1 MLYRSQTMI
10 LEIIL
15 VICVGIIGGLLYYNL
30 VVTKTGDATITRKI
44 DNLDLECP
52 ACAKCPELSNPI
64 TKDDLQDVKNPTCAS
79 TEEIVEAIFPGRHG
93 YAGNK
98 GRYFDIKPSEEYEL
112 LPSYSPYDSSLPYD
126 GNMMMDMPLSHGNVN
141 IPQSQIDNTL
151 DGDHMNT
158 STSESLN
165 GVNDERNFDTR
176 MNRGL
181 TAISNMTQ
189 NKNNGSNATRSKSPN
204 SKINNS
210 SSSNSTI
217 NNSSMNM
224 KLTNTMKTNQNSRQ
238 RTSNSA
244 QRKNMNNGD
253 YA

>member
-30 VVTKTGDATITRKI
+30 VVIKTGDATITSKI

-52 ACAKCPELSNPI
+52 VCAKCPELSNPI
-64 TKDDLQDVKNPTCAS
+64 TKDDLQDVKNPSCAS
-79 TEEIVEAIFPGRHG
+79 TQEIVEAIFPGRSVASSMG
-93 YAGNK
+93 K
-98 GRYFDIKPSEEYEL
+98 YFDIRPNEEYEL

-126 GNMMMDMPLSHGNVN
+126 GNMMMDLPLRAGNVN
-141 IPQSQIDNTL
+141 IPQNHIDNTL

-158 STSESLN
+158 SSQESLN
-165 GVNDERNFDTR
+165 GVNDERNLDAR